1 MTGLRVIQGTGIE
14 ELEPALPRLIVDAG
28 PQASRRF
35 LEFFAA
41 RIRNRHTR
49 ETYARAAARFCD
61 WCEQRRIR
69 LEQVQPIVVAAYV
82 EELGQTM
89 AKPSVKQHLA
99 GLRMLFDHLV
109 LGQILPVNPAA
120 SVRGPRYVLKR
131 GKTPVLAPE
140 DARALL
146 ESIDCTTLI
155 GLRDRALIGVM
166 IYSFAR
172 ISAVIG
178 LSVEDYYQNGKRWW
192 LRLHEKGGRFHE
204 VPVHHKAEEY
214 LDAYLKAAGLPSD
227 SKSPLFRTLPGRRH
241 RMTGHR
247 LNRREALKVIK
258 RRAKASGLP
267 SRIGNH
273 TFRAT
278 GITTY
283 LLNGGTLENAQ
294 AIAGHE
300 SPRTTKLYDRTR
312 DEITL
317 EEVER
322 IRL

>member
-1 MTGLRVIQGTGIE
+1 MGQMVASGGRGLRLFGQSV
-14 ELEPALPRLIVDAG
+14 PRLICDAG
-28 PQASRRF
+28 PNASRRF
-35 LEFFAA
+35 LEFFTAN
-41 RIRNRHTR
+41 IRNRNTR
-49 ETYARAAARFCD
+49 ETYARAAVRFCG
-61 WCEQRRIR
+61 WCERRN
-69 LEQVQPIVVAAYV
+69 LDLASVQPVVVAAYV
-82 EELGQTM
+82 EELGQSL
-89 AKPSVKQHLA
+89 AKPTVKQHLA
-99 GLRMLFDHLV
+99 ALRMLFDYLV

-140 DARALL
+140 DARHLL
-146 ESIDCTTLI
+146 ESIDGSTVL

-166 IYSFAR
+166 VYSFAR
-172 ISAVIG
+172 ISAVTG
-178 LSVEDYYQNGKRWW
+178 MDVADYYQNGKRCW
-192 LRLHEKGGRFHE
+192 LRFHEKGGKFHE

-214 LDAYLKAAGLPSD
+214 LDAYVQAAGLAVLG
-227 SKSPLFRTLPGRRH
+227 KTPLFRTIPGKNGRVTDR
-241 RMTGHR
+241 R

-258 RRAKASGLP
+258 RRAKAAGL
-267 SRIGNH
+267 STKIGNH

-283 LLNGGTLENAQ
+283 LLNGGSLEHAQ

-300 SPRTTKLYDRTR
+300 SPRTTKLYDRTT

>member
-1 MTGLRVIQGTGIE
+1 MTGLRVIEGTGID
-14 ELEPALPRLIVDAG
+14 ELQPTLPRLIIDAG

-35 LEFFAA
+35 LEFFTA

-49 ETYARAAARFCD
+49 ETYARSAARFCG

-172 ISAVIG
+172 ISAVTG
-178 LSVEDYYQNGKRWW
+178 LNVGDYCQCRAGIPLN
-192 LRLHEKGGRFHE
+192 L
-204 VPVHHKAEEY
+204 PV
-214 LDAYLKAAGLPSD
+214 
-227 SKSPLFRTLPGRRH
+227 
-241 RMTGHR
+241 
-247 LNRREALKVIK
+247 
-258 RRAKASGLP
+258 
-267 SRIGNH
+267 
-273 TFRAT
+273 
-278 GITTY
+278 
-283 LLNGGTLENAQ
+283 
-294 AIAGHE
+294 
-300 SPRTTKLYDRTR
+300 
-312 DEITL
+312 
-317 EEVER
+317 
-322 IRL
+322 